1 MQPKSDTVK
10 SSLAYLASW
19 LDDIDEG
26 KDRIEEADTAD
37 HGRLPQATPLVH
49 HVREVGKPQ

>member
-10 SSLAYLASW
+10 ISLAYLAGW